1 MIFPDWPQLVMFMG
15 ATLVLNITP
24 GADVLYIANCSL
36 SQNKTHGVVAALG
49 ISSGLVI
56 HVMLVAGGM
65 GEIMS
70 YSPVAFW
77 SLKIGG
83 VCYLAYLAWKSFA
96 SKEFSFTLSVV
107 NSKKSLLKTYLGG
120 ALTTLLNPKVIM
132 FFLTFLPQFTDINKG
147 HLVMQLITLGGL
159 FIVCGTTVDLAY
171 VFFFGIFKDI
181 LIKSKKISRGFQK
194 LTGVLFAT
202 LACKLLLTEA
212 R

>member
-1 MIFPDWPQLVMFMG
+1 MIFPDWPQLVLFMS
-15 ATLVLNITP
+15 ATLILNITP
-24 GADVLYIANCSL
+24 GADVLYIASCSL
-36 SQNKTHGVVAALG
+36 SRNKIHGIVAALG
-49 ISSGLVI
+49 ISSGLVV

-70 YSPVAFW
+70 YSPITFW

-83 VCYLAYLAWKSFA
+83 ACYLGYLAWKSFRN
-96 SKEFSFTLSVV
+96 KELSFTLSPV
-107 NSKKSLLKTYLGG
+107 SSRKGLFKTYLGG

-171 VFFFGIFKDI
+171 VFFFSIFKDL

-202 LACKLLLTEA
+202 LACKLLLAEA